1 MYGKYAKIQIRSM
14 LQYKFNTFVLIIS
27 SIIATLADFLSIY
40 VLFSQFKSVAG
51 WGFYESSLMFGMVTM
66 IFSSVECFARGYDE
80 FSSVIRSGD
89 LDRLLV
95 RPIGI
100 PRQLFYHKIEFTKL
114 SRVLFG
120 LVVTIFSIVNLNIVW
135 TLPKVLVL
143 IASVV
148 CGCAVIFGAMLI
160 AAGTCVFT
168 IEQSEMSN
176 IITNGSKELCYYPI
190 NVYNKWLARFFTF
203 VIPLACFNYLPLSY
217 IMGTGNLPQVVYAL
231 SPLFGIIFVIPCFIF
246 FKWCLKH
253 YQSTG
258 T

>member
-1 MYGKYAKIQIRSM
+1 MYYRFAKIQIKSM
-14 LQYKFNTFVLIIS
+14 LQYKFNTFLLVLS
-27 SIIATLADFLSIY
+27 SILATCADFLSIY

-51 WGFYESSLMFGMVTM
+51 WGFYESSLMFGLVTAV
-66 IFSSVECFARGYDE
+66 FSAVECFARGYDE

-95 RPIGI
+95 RPISVYK
-100 PRQLFYHKIEFTKL
+100 QVFYHKIEFFKL
-114 SRVLFG
+114 PRVLFG
-120 LVVTIFSIVNLNIVW
+120 IGVMIFSIINLNIVW
-135 TLPKVLVL
+135 TFTKVLVL
-143 IASVV
+143 ILSAV
-148 CGCAVIFGAMLI
+148 CGCAVIFGVMLI
-160 AAGTCVFT
+160 SAGCCVFT

-190 NVYNKWLARFFTF
+190 NVYNKWLTRIFTF
-203 VIPLACFNYLPLSY
+203 IIPLACFNYLPLSY
-217 IMGTGNLPQVVYAL
+217 LMGIGDLPQVVYAL
-231 SPLFGIIFVIPCFIF
+231 SPLIGIVFIVPCFLF

>member
-1 MYGKYAKIQIRSM
+1 MYGKFVKIHLKSAF
-14 LQYKFNTFVLIIS
+14 QYKFNTAILIFS
-27 SIIATLADFLSIY
+27 SILASVADFLSIY
-40 VLFSQFKSVAG
+40 VLFSQFKGVAG

-66 IFSSVECFARGYDE
+66 IFSLVECFARGYDE

-100 PRQLFYHKIEFTKL
+100 SRQLFYQKIEFTKL

-120 LVVTIFSIVNLNIVW
+120 LGIIIFSIVNLNIVW
-135 TLPKVLVL
+135 TFSKVLVL
-143 IASVV
+143 IASIL
-148 CGCAVIFGAMLI
+148 CGCAVIFGEMLI
-160 AAGTCVFT
+160 AAGSCVFT
-168 IEQSEMSN
+168 IEQSEMMN

-190 NVYNKWLARFFTF
+190 NVYNKWLTRIFTF
-203 VIPLACFNYLPLSY
+203 IIPLACFNYLPLSY
-217 IMGTGNLPQVVYAL
+217 IMGTGNLPRIVYAL
-231 SPLFGIIFVIPCFIF
+231 SPIFGIVFIIPCFIF